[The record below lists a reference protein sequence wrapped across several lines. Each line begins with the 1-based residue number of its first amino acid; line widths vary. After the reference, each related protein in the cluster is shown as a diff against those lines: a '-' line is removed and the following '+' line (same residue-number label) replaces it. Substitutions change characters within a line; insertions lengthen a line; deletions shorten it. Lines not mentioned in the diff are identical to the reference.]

1 MSEAKQREAI
11 CAIGASIFARGLTAG
26 SSGNLSLRVARRLAD
41 DPDQCLARPARSGAA
56 VQAR

>member
-26 SSGNLSLRVARRLAD
+26 SSGNLSLRVDGRLAD
-41 DPDQCLARPARSGAA
+41 DPDQRLARPARPGAA